1 MSKIKVRKP
10 NGEIV
15 EIPLGSTINI
25 GGGGGSCECEPVIVD
40 QTFSPTSENPQS
52 GVAVQQA
59 IEQSIG
65 DVSSALE
72 ELHAYATSL
81 AGGSAQ

>member
-10 NGEIV
+10 NGAIV

-25 GGGGGSCECEPVIVD
+25 GGGGSDITVD

-52 GVAVQQA
+52 GIAVNQA
-59 IEQSIG
+59 IAEQIG
-65 DVSSALE
+65 EISSALD
-72 ELHAYATSL
+72 ELHSYATSL
-81 AGGSAQ
+81 AGGSGE